1 MSTQIETILSIRNQQ
16 SSIGHTVWLQQP
28 FGVKMVNITAFEPD
42 PNTYRDDYYYHAVL
56 NTLYVKVPGN
66 KPGLKVWKT
75 AN

>member
-1 MSTQIETILSIRNQQ
+1 
-16 SSIGHTVWLQQP
+16 
-28 FGVKMVNITAFEPD
+28 MVNVTAFEPD

-56 NTLYVKVPGN
+56 NTLYVKAPGN